1 MTDNITDGFGFTVP
15 KKKGNSSW
23 LPHDLLRLPDE
34 AKNPNLHYR
43 WVMMD
48 DTQIQRRQS
57 QGYVLAN
64 SESGG
69 NVAGY
74 VNPRD
79 SNVGG
84 SPTAGGDLV
93 LMATLK
99 EAHEAYQQHTHGK
112 ADEMERGINRE
123 NAGGA
128 PINPHTGRAAEA
140 RQRLVIE

>member
-84 SPTAGGDLV
+84 SPTAGGDLGF
-93 LMATLK
+93 
-99 EAHEAYQQHTHGK
+99 HDPGRSGK
-112 ADEMERGINRE
+112 DGGFQGTGIFE
-123 NAGGA
+123 EDAGGRG
-128 PINPHTGRAAEA
+128 NPVR
-140 RQRLVIE
+140 